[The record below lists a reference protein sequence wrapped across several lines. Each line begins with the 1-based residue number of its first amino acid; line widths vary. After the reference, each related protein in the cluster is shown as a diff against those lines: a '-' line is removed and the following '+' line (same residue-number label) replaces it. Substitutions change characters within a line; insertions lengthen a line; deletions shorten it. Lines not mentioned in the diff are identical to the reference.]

1 MKIIF
6 TILFSST
13 TLFTIVFHSALV
25 NTTSIDNISKVK
37 ASIKEHIKKQF
48 TGKGNYTECNFGEL
62 FTIKPLE
69 IQELDKLLMLKN
81 QLPNMKKNY
90 GSKLDSMISANDS
103 NISRKKSEIRENKI
117 YHYYKINHLFTITF
131 KGKST
136 LYEFDFMVYPNYK
149 IKDVSLSLKTE
160 LTPTER
166 ADLMYFINKEP
177 LIKQENKS
185 YENHLNDKMYNQLSN
200 ALINSGDKQTML
212 HQVLKI
218 VRFVRKHNKF
228 DPDVFCASQL
238 KEWVTFNDPYKQNYR
253 AGLFTRLKDVTADS
267 SSNNTIM
274 YHKISYQKEGGE
286 RTNTAISFEFDAN
299 YIIIEIKEY
308 KKDFDKFF

>member
-6 TILFSST
+6 TLLLSIS
-13 TLFTIVFHSALV
+13 TLFTSVFHSCLT
-25 NTTSIDNISKVK
+25 NNESITKVK
-37 ASIKEHIKKQF
+37 ASIKEHIIKKF
-48 TGKGNYTECNFGEL
+48 TGKGNYNGCNFGEL
-62 FTIKPLE
+62 VTIKPIE
-69 IQELDKLLMLKN
+69 IQELDKLIMLKS

-117 YHYYKINHLFTITF
+117 YHYYKINHLFTISY

-136 LYEFDFMVYPNYK
+136 LYEFDFMLYPNYK
-149 IKDVSLSLKTE
+149 IKDVNLSLKTE
-160 LTPTER
+160 ITPTER
-166 ADLMYFINKEP
+166 SDLMYFINKEP

-185 YENHLNDKMYNQLSN
+185 YENHLNYKMYNQLRD
-200 ALINSGDKQTML
+200 ALINSGDKETML

-238 KEWVTFNDPYKQNYR
+238 KEWVTFNEPYNQNYR
-253 AGLFTRLKDVTADS
+253 PGLFTRLKVVKEDS
-267 SSNNTIM
+267 TSNNTIM
-274 YHKISYQKEGGE
+274 YHKVSYQKEGGK
-286 RTNTAISFEFDAN
+286 RTNTAISFEYDAN
-299 YIIIEIKEY
+299 YLIIEIKEY
-308 KKDFDKFF
+308 KKDYDKFFNP